1 MDAPGEKPVTCTK
14 YSLKEHLFLEKTVQM
29 GTKMGEMIFISHLY
43 MFSSLNPVDV
53 CPVKESVSVS
63 VSCSV
68 VPDSL

>member
-1 MDAPGEKPVTCTK
+1 M
-14 YSLKEHLFLEKTVQM
+14 QM